1 MTLINRMWWDH
12 LVPKEMAPLR
22 GHLQAMLAS
31 FSKTEYGAQW
41 TKTAFKPNGVIRLVP
56 GQIIPVFHVIFLDG
70 SAPFVAPQKKIG
82 PQHRAVSRDIAFQSG
97 HPAQDGE
104 IAIGPSIQVEVV
116 SDPTFL
122 AAARAR
128 KTEIDES
135 TVSKPA
141 MIFSCPAHM
150 LFKPQGYPKKS
161 YVLYQH
167 IFGGGGSYP
176 DQGWFYVG
184 VTTRSWQK
192 RWAEHRRNIDQGS
205 LLLFHRRFREER
217 DAGRLTYIH
226 HKVMAATDDVEALY
240 EAEEFMVDGHWDDQR
255 RLNMIPGGKS
265 GLRYMREHGLLSKN
279 VVPMPDERD
288 RVVLKWLQEHPRK
301 GLPAPW
307 VAEKWRDDAWAIAQ
321 ICGRD
326 GRLSIKQVQAIRT
339 LAETHSA
346 EEIAA
351 RIGAKNTAQV
361 ERVLAGKT
369 YTRVQ

>member
-12 LVPKEMAPLR
+12 LIPKEMALLR
-22 GHLQAMLAS
+22 GHLQAMLFS
-31 FSKTEYGAQW
+31 FAKTEYGAQW
-41 TKTAFKPNGVIRLVP
+41 IKTALKPNGVIRLVP
-56 GQIIPVFHVIFLDG
+56 GQIIPVFHAVFLEG
-70 SAPFVAPQKKIG
+70 AAPFVAPQNKIE
-82 PQHRAVSRDIAFQSG
+82 PQHRAVSRDRAFQSG
-97 HPAQDGE
+97 RPAQDGE
-104 IAIGPSIQVEVV
+104 IAVGPTIQVEVV
-116 SDPTFL
+116 SDPALLTG
-122 AAARAR
+122 ARAR

-135 TVSKPA
+135 TVSKPSL
-141 MIFSCPAHM
+141 IFSCPAHI
-150 LFKPQGYPKKS
+150 LLKPQGFPKKS
-161 YVLYQH
+161 YILYQH
-167 IFGGGGSYP
+167 IFGSGSSYP

-192 RWAEHRRNIDQGS
+192 RWAEHCRNIDQGS

-288 RVVLKWLQEHPRK
+288 RVILKWMKEHPRK

-326 GRLSIKQVQAIRT
+326 GRLSMKQVQAIRT
-339 LAETHSA
+339 LAKIHSA
-346 EEIAA
+346 EEITA
-351 RIGAKNTAQV
+351 RIGAKNIAQV